1 MVDPHHPDASE
12 DEIKDLEHDG
22 VTFEVEEPSMEAGK
36 TVRHKGVYILPNL
49 FTTGALFSAFYA
61 IIAAMNLLWEPACI
75 AIFAAMIL
83 DGLDGRV
90 ARMTNTQSAF
100 GAEYDSLSDCVAF
113 GVAPALV
120 VYAWSLSS
128 LGKIGWMVAFIYTAC
143 AALRLARFN
152 VQIDTA
158 DKRYFTGLPSPS
170 AAAVVTGL
178 VWAASD
184 FELNGKEHWVA
195 IIAAAITAMSG
206 LLMVSNFK
214 YNSFKEID
222 FHGRVPFVAILII
235 VFIFAIVFTD
245 PPRVLWLVAMS
256 FAVSGP
262 VLAVRRRNPS

>member
-1 MVDPHHPDASE
+1 MVDPKPNDPQ
-12 DEIKDLEHDG
+12 DDDLKEHDG
-22 VTFEVEEPSMEAGK
+22 VTFEVVEPSIEAGK
-36 TVRHKGVYILPNL
+36 PVRHKGVYILPNL

-61 IIAAMNLLWEPACI
+61 IIAAMNQLWGPACI

-90 ARMTNTQSAF
+90 ARLTNTQSAF

-120 VYAWSLSS
+120 VYSWSLST
-128 LGKIGWMVAFIYTAC
+128 LGKVGWMVAFVYAAC

-152 VQIDTA
+152 VQLDVA

-184 FELNGKEHWVA
+184 FNMDGKEHWVA
-195 IIAAAITAMSG
+195 LIAAAITAMAG

-214 YNSFKEID
+214 YDSFKQID

-235 VFIFAIVFTD
+235 VLSFAVVFID
-245 PPRVLWLVAMS
+245 PPRVLWLVALGY
-256 FAVSGP
+256 AVSGP
-262 VLAVRRRNPS
+262 ILALNRKKAG